1 MRRLLIASLL
11 AAAFAAQADTTPVGH
26 SYSPPDTFSASSGAA
41 LLSFNAPEGDAS
53 VILVELAAARDA
65 ADAVA
70 QAWAQASPGFK
81 RTLRLA
87 TPRPARNGWVDQQV
101 FDYETSADEKLAVQA
116 VARRASTGDGK
127 AWVVVLLQGSEATL
141 QKRSAPIGKFLSSL
155 RPQGYARETFEGKT
169 AHALTPERVAALRA
183 WVEDAMKQLD
193 IPGVGLSFIDQRQVV
208 WAGGIGVRER
218 GRPTPVDADTLFMA
232 GSNTKAMSTAL
243 LAQAVDAGKLR
254 WDQIA
259 SQAYPAFRLGDPE
272 LTQRIQVRHL
282 VCACTGMPRQDLDW
296 LFATGPKDPARKTFD
311 QLAGM
316 QPTSKFGEV
325 FQYSNLMVSAAGYI
339 AAAALS
345 PKLELGAAYDQAMR
359 ERLFKPLGMTR
370 TTFDLDAALK
380 SNHASPHGDGWAGSG
395 QPARIDVDRTIFPVR
410 PAGAVWTTAREFSRW
425 VQMELNHGRSPE
437 GRVLISEG
445 NWAERYRPQI
455 ATGEDRHYAM
465 GLMIDR
471 QSGVTVA
478 KHGGA
483 TIGYISQ
490 MLWLPD
496 VGAGFTLL
504 TNADAGQ
511 ALIGALERKFLEV
524 LYDGRPEADALL
536 RTAAANWQSNLA
548 AWKKELTLPVPED
561 TQLRLAARYR
571 HPVLGGLR
579 VERAKGQLVFHFD
592 HWSSEVALRRAS
604 DGRLSFVTIA
614 PATTDFSFLLDDQT
628 PEPALVLRD
637 AQHEYRF
644 VAVKPR

>member
-1 MRRLLIASLL
+1 
-11 AAAFAAQADTTPVGH
+11 
-26 SYSPPDTFSASSGAA
+26 
-41 LLSFNAPEGDAS
+41 
-53 VILVELAAARDA
+53 
-65 ADAVA
+65 
-70 QAWAQASPGFK
+70 
-81 RTLRLA
+81 
-87 TPRPARNGWVDQQV
+87 
-101 FDYETSADEKLAVQA
+101 
-116 VARRASTGDGK
+116 
-127 AWVVVLLQGSEATL
+127 
-141 QKRSAPIGKFLSSL
+141 
-155 RPQGYARETFEGKT
+155 
-169 AHALTPERVAALRA
+169 
-183 WVEDAMKQLD
+183 
-193 IPGVGLSFIDQRQVV
+193 
-208 WAGGIGVRER
+208 
-218 GRPTPVDADTLFMA
+218 
-232 GSNTKAMSTAL
+232 
-243 LAQAVDAGKLR
+243 
-254 WDQIA
+254 
-259 SQAYPAFRLGDPE
+259 
-272 LTQRIQVRHL
+272 
-282 VCACTGMPRQDLDW
+282 
-296 LFATGPKDPARKTFD
+296 
-311 QLAGM
+311 
-316 QPTSKFGEV
+316 
-325 FQYSNLMVSAAGYI
+325 MVSAAGYI

-437 GRVLISEG
+437 GRVLISEA

-614 PATTDFSFLLDDQT
+614 PATTDFSFLLDDQA